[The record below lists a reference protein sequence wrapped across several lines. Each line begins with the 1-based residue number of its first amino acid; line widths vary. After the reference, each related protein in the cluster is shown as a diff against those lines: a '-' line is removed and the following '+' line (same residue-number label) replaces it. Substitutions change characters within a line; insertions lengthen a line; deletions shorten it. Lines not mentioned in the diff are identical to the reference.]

1 MVHSPNQPDKKGSR
15 GVLMCEPVNVELD
28 EGLAIMMGSNH
39 GAPTMMGNQSMME
52 GHHASSQ
59 YHDNSSAES
68 MKKKRNRNDKGRGSY
83 RCGKVRPFVDRI
95 PCKIEYVYY
104 LIALILKFCFL
115 FFPST

>member
-68 MKKKRNRNDKGRGSY
+68 MKKKRNRNDKGVAVAIDAER
-83 RCGKVRPFVDRI
+83 
-95 PCKIEYVYY
+95 YVPLLTESLAKLNMY
-104 LIALILKFCFL
+104 II
-115 FFPST
+115 